1 MKIKTIQDILPLIER
16 PSRYLGTEINS
27 IKKDPDKVKLKVA
40 LAFPDLYEIGTSHFG
55 LQILYHIL
63 NKHKEIAAER
73 VYAPD
78 LDMES
83 YLKSSHIPLM
93 SMESHSPLKNFDII
107 GFSLLYELNYTNVL
121 TMLDLAGI
129 PFFSSERDGSFP
141 LIIAGGP
148 CTCNPEPVADFFDA
162 MVVGDG
168 ENVIVDISMTWLEWK
183 EVAGRNKEDL
193 LKRLS
198 LIKGIYIPA
207 FFNSTNSSA
216 GSKSFFQ
223 IPQAR
228 FSDYK
233 VITREIIADLDTAP
247 FPDAPIIPFGK
258 PVHDRLRLEIARGCT
273 RGCRFCQ
280 AGMIYRPVRE
290 RSVNTLLNLFDA
302 SLAATGYEDISLLSL
317 STADYGSI
325 VFLMERLMSRCEP
338 GHIAV
343 SLPSLRAGT
352 LTPELI
358 NLIKRVRKTGFTI
371 APEAGSQRL
380 RDVINKNIT
389 EQEIVDTVQDVFS
402 LGWLVI
408 KLYFM
413 IGLPSETDKD
423 LLAIVELVKRLRKIK
438 ARAGRRGQI
447 NVSVATFIPKPHT
460 PFQWA
465 PQASLTE
472 SREKIEWLRANLKM
486 PGIHFKWQNPEVSM
500 VEGLFAR
507 GDRRLSGLL
516 MDAYKKGCKFD
527 GWGDRF
533 QYALWE
539 KAFFDQGL
547 DVDRYTT
554 RSRDVTDRLPWDHI
568 DIGVTKEFLK
578 LEWKKAKRGE
588 HTPDC
593 RRGDCNTCGVCDFEP
608 QKRAHSPQLAAGLA
622 SESENSKL
630 PYGRRFPSACCGE
643 LQTIEPKLFEPGK
656 EEPGQDIVNEF
667 LYNKGDAAGKKAGLY
682 TRVRVSYS
690 KQGQAKYFGHLELVN
705 IFLRA
710 LRRAG
715 ILMKFTEGFHPMPK
729 VSFDDP
735 LPIGMESLN
744 ESLDLVVCGSVKPD
758 ATITALN
765 NHLPE
770 GLLVKG
776 CQISSSKPAIKQQ
789 KSATYL
795 VELKEGCF
803 DKQKLNDFIKS
814 SDFVQTRVNRKGKSK
829 KIDFKDL
836 VLNIKLT
843 SSRGMMIRLRSEP
856 GRTARPFGIIKG
868 IFNLSE
874 EIIKQATT
882 IKL

>member
-1 MKIKTIQDILPLIER
+1 MRIKTFQDILPLVER

-27 IKKDPDKVKLKVA
+27 IKKDPDKVRLKVA

-78 LDMES
+78 VDMES
-83 YLKSSHIPLM
+83 YLRSSHIPLV
-93 SMESHSPLKNFDII
+93 SMESHKPLKSFDIV

-121 TMLDLAGI
+121 TMLDLSGI

-168 ENVIVDISMTWLEWK
+168 ENVIVGISMAWLAWK
-183 EVAGRNKEDL
+183 EDGSEDKEVL
-193 LKRLS
+193 LKQLS
-198 LIKGIYIPA
+198 LIKGVYVP
-207 FFNSTNSSA
+207 
-216 GSKSFFQ
+216 Q
-223 IPQAR
+223 IPQPG

-247 FPDAPIIPFGK
+247 FPDSPIIPFGK
-258 PVHDRLRLEIARGCT
+258 PVHDRLRVEIARGCT

-290 RSVNTLLNLFDA
+290 RSVKKLLNLFDT
-302 SLAATGYEDISLLSL
+302 SCAATGYEDLSLLSL
-317 STADYGSI
+317 STADYSSI
-325 VFLMERLMSRCEP
+325 ISLMKQLMSRCEP
-338 GHIAV
+338 RHIAV

-358 NLIKRVRKTGFTI
+358 NIIKRVRKTGFTI

-389 EQEIVDTVQDVFS
+389 EEEIVDTVQDVFS

-413 IGLPSETDKD
+413 IGLPSETEED

-438 ARAGRRGQI
+438 ARSGRKGQI
-447 NVSVATFIPKPHT
+447 NVSVATFIPKAHT

-465 PQASLTE
+465 PQISLTE
-472 SREKIEWLRANLKM
+472 SREKIEWLRDKLKM
-486 PGIHFKWQNPEVSM
+486 PGIRFKWQNPEVSM
-500 VEGLFAR
+500 LEGLFAR

-516 MDAYKKGCKFD
+516 VDAYKKGCKFD

-533 QYALWE
+533 QYGLWK
-539 KAFFDQGL
+539 KAFFDQGI

-554 RSRDVTDRLPWDHI
+554 RVRDVTDRLPWDHI
-568 DIGVTKEFLK
+568 DTGVTKEFLK
-578 LEWKKAKRGE
+578 LEWEKAERGE

-593 RRGDCNTCGVCDFEP
+593 RTGDCNTCGVCDFE
-608 QKRAHSPQLAAGLA
+608 
-622 SESENSKL
+622 
-630 PYGRRFPSACCGE
+630 
-643 LQTIEPKLFEPGK
+643 TVEPKVFEVGK
-656 EEPGQDIVNEF
+656 EEPCQDTVNEF
-667 LYNKGDAAGKKAGLY
+667 LYNKGGVADKKAAFY
-682 TRVRVSYS
+682 TRVRMCYS
-690 KQGQAKYFGHLELVN
+690 KQGQARYFGHLELVN

-715 ILMKFTEGFHPMPK
+715 ISVKFTEGFHPMPK
-729 VSFDDP
+729 VSFDDA

-744 ESLDLVVCGSVKPD
+744 ESLYLIVCGSVKPD
-758 ATITALN
+758 AVITDLN

-770 GLLVKG
+770 GLSVKD

-814 SDFVQTRVNRKGKSK
+814 SDFVQTRVNRKGKIK

-836 VLNIKLT
+836 VLKINLT
-843 SSRGMMIRLRSEP
+843 GPCRMMIRLRSEP
-856 GRTARPFGIIKG
+856 GRTARPFEIIKG

-874 EIIKQATT
+874 EIIKQATI
-882 IKL
+882 IKQ